1 MRILSLAPTSFFG
14 DYGCHVRILEEAHA
28 LKALGHEVTILAYYK
43 GNDVPGFRVLRTA
56 PTPWH
61 KTYEVGSS
69 RHKFAFDAL
78 LGLSLTRLLARERFD
93 VVHAHLH
100 EGALIAGVLAR
111 LFKTPVCFDYQGSL
125 TDEMKQHGFIKHEAL
140 LRLFGRVERWAERMP
155 SAIFTSTK
163 HAAESLQKT
172 FGTTKPIQHLPDGVN
187 TETFNPK
194 VLSPEARAAQRAA
207 WGIGADEPVVAFLGL
222 LAPHQGINNI
232 IEAAVLAK
240 AQGRR
245 VRWLVMGYPNVDGWR
260 KRAMQAGL
268 TDEIVFT
275 GRVPYAHAPRM
286 LALGDIAIAPK
297 LSLTEGSG
305 KLLNYMAMGLPTVAF
320 DTPAQREYLGH
331 LGVYVPMGDSAAL
344 AREVLALLN
353 QPERRTVLSEK
364 LRLRA
369 RQHFGWDRGGMLME
383 SIYQQLLAEHPLGVG
398 SPNKVRRPAEASH
411 GSGGSGGSVGS
422 GGRKKL

>member
-14 DYGCHVRILEEAHA
+14 DYGCHVRILEEAQA
-28 LKALGHEVTILAYYK
+28 LKALGHEVTILAYFK

-78 LGLSLTRLLARERFD
+78 LGLSLLRLLCRERFD
-93 VVHAHLH
+93 VIHAHLH

-111 LFKTPVCFDYQGSL
+111 FFKTPVCFDYQGSL
-125 TDEMKQHGFIKHEAL
+125 TDEMKQHGFIRHATL
-140 LRLFGRVERWAERMP
+140 LRLFGCVEALAEQLP

-163 HAAESLQKT
+163 HAAESLQRV
-172 FGTTKPIQHLPDGVN
+172 FGKTKPIQHLPDGVN
-187 TETFNPK
+187 TETFNPR
-194 VLSPEARAAQRAA
+194 VLSPEARVAQRAA

-232 IEAAVLAK
+232 IEAAVCVK
-240 AQGRR
+240 NQGQR
-245 VRWLVMGYPNVDGWR
+245 VRWLVMGYPSVEIWR
-260 KRAMQAGL
+260 KKAAAAGL

-275 GRVPYAHAPRM
+275 GRVPYEHAPRM

-331 LGVYVPMGDSAAL
+331 LGIYVPMGDSIAL
-344 AREVLALLN
+344 AREVLNLFD
-353 QPERRTVLSEK
+353 QPERRNLLAEK

-369 RQHFGWDRGGMLME
+369 RQHFGWERGGMLME
-383 SIYQQLLAEHPLGVG
+383 SIYTQLVTQQSGV
-398 SPNKVRRPAEASH
+398 RLPAE
-411 GSGGSGGSVGS
+411 V
-422 GGRKKL
+422 GRKKL

>member
-78 LGLSLTRLLARERFD
+78 LGLSLLRLMARERFD

-125 TDEMKQHGFIKHEAL
+125 TDEMKQHGFIRHETL
-140 LRLFGRVERWAERMP
+140 LKLFGRVEATAERLP
-155 SAIFTSTK
+155 GAIFTSTK
-163 HAAESLQKT
+163 HAADSLHRT
-172 FGTTKPIQHLPDGVN
+172 FGDTKLIQHLPDGVN
-187 TETFNPK
+187 TEAFHPN
-194 VLSPEARAAQRAA
+194 VLSPESRIAQRAA

-222 LAPHQGINNI
+222 LAPHQGIDNI
-232 IEAAVLAK
+232 IQAALAVK
-240 AQGRR
+240 QHGQR
-245 VRWLVMGYPNVDGWR
+245 VRWLVMGYPSVELWR
-260 KRAMQAGL
+260 KKALQTGL

-275 GRVPYAHAPRM
+275 GRVPYERAPHM

-331 LGVYVPMGDSAAL
+331 LGIYVPVGDSQAL
-344 AREVLALLN
+344 AHEVMALFN
-353 QPERRTVLSEK
+353 QPERRVLLAEK

-369 RQHFGWDRGGMLME
+369 RQPLWLGPRRRADGIDLHPACGRATSRGACAG
-383 SIYQQLLAEHPLGVG
+383 
-398 SPNKVRRPAEASH
+398 
-411 GSGGSGGSVGS
+411 
-422 GGRKKL
+422 